1 RAGGA
6 CGFGNCG
13 YDWDGIPATIELP
26 TDLIPAA
33 CRPASPRLF
42 AAGSPNVCLSY
53 VGGCSGTTRFGYT
66 GTNGD
71 TLEGWNGLGSFTT
84 TENTS
89 ALLRW
94 VNQSESTNAAD
105 LAARTSGD
113 YCNHTMAGPGH
124 DCELRALG
132 GTPLASLLT
141 AADSY
146 ANPIKTADTL
156 SSCRPYSVIL

>member
-1 RAGGA
+1 
-6 CGFGNCG
+6 
-13 YDWDGIPATIELP
+13 
-26 TDLIPAA
+26 
-33 CRPASPRLF
+33 
-42 AAGSPNVCLSY
+42 Y

-66 GTNGD
+66 WTNGD
-71 TLEGWNGLGSFTT
+71 ILEGWNGLGSFTT

-94 VNQSESTNAAD
+94 VNQTESTNAAD

-156 SSCRPYSVIL
+156 STCRPYSVILITDGNESCGGNPVTSATTLNGHGIKTYVV